1 MCVSVSV
8 FSVLQVNIAQI
19 YMVTSPCLMPH
30 ASCLLSNRLTI
41 TDMGTWAG
49 IGERGFEFGTLGG
62 QPKHKE
68 TLSEQ
73 QP

>member
-1 MCVSVSV
+1 MSRSLLSL
-8 FSVLQVNIAQI
+8 FYKLTLHRYTWSRH
-19 YMVTSPCLMPH
+19 H